1 MKMANDPA
9 TYNSASYLP
18 QEYQDD
24 PEDIFRECMRRLKT
38 PIELDVICV
47 TLFREFWK
55 EFQSYETNPKYSGGA
70 DAAIALLQTLSKSK
84 TRETALQA
92 YCILFAIGRTPLS
105 ETEIGTMFGLS
116 RAAISKRII
125 LIKDDL
131 DLIPSRGMKSKK
143 AVESYRI
150 SAKVGHKTRKEIC
163 QKTPS
168 LFAHLKNQISALTL
182 TPSSVC

>member
-1 MKMANDPA
+1 MTNDPA
-9 TYNSASYLP
+9 NYNSASYLP
-18 QEYQDD
+18 EEFKDD
-24 PEDIFRECMRRLKT
+24 PEDIFRECMKKVKT
-38 PIELDVICV
+38 PIELEVFCL

-55 EFQSYETNPKYSGGA
+55 EYQSYESNPKSSNGA

-92 YCILFAIGRTPLS
+92 YCVLFAIGRTPLS
-105 ETEIGTMFGLS
+105 ETEIGNIFGLT

-131 DLIPSRGMKSKK
+131 DLIPSRGMKSQK

-150 SAKVGHKTRKEIC
+150 SAKQGHITRKEIC

-168 LFAHLKNQISALTL
+168 LFAHLSKKALAI
-182 TPSSVC
+182 P